1 MLKWLL
7 YLTIVLL
14 VQPEMNK
21 QESSKESDS
30 SLDTCY
36 IDPSVAQKSN
46 ANGSLKHPY
55 SNWEAVPKRS
65 NMRYRVKRGTHQRLE
80 KPISF
85 SGYKNIRI
93 DTYGNGAPP
102 RIEAVGISHA
112 IDLYNCKEVSVNNLT
127 IVGNEDVISGFRL
140 KGNSSNIQLKNCSI
154 QNTMW
159 GIRLMGNGNVPATR
173 NIRIRNCTIN
183 NIADDGIF
191 AQNIH
196 ELSIDSCHIE
206 KVNQKYLTI
215 GTSEQEAPGDGIQL
229 INCSNF
235 SIEYCKI
242 DRTDTGNKFAII
254 ANQCKKGVIAHNHIQ
269 GPQTTVN
276 GGAAIYMGYTTDSIT
291 IAHNQIANSPCALY
305 SHAQTQYIYRN
316 IMHNNENGI
325 WLHNAQNAIILHNTL
340 VNNTISILG
349 KNFQLYNNIIVNGSA
364 QKPLLKLSGPI
375 KSNFNCF
382 YAPSTTQV
390 FNNYISLKAYQL
402 HTGNGNH
409 SIFAEPLF
417 MAPEKNNF
425 ELSPGSPCIDK
436 GQTIA
441 TPKLQTVPFYGNR
454 PDMGAIEKK
463 R

>member
-1 MLKWLL
+1 MGDLTLKNNVK
-7 YLTIVLL
+7 YLIKCGSSDTLTTAIILNRKRNITISSYGEGSKPVL
-14 VQPEMNK
+14 
-21 QESSKESDS
+21 
-30 SLDTCY
+30 
-36 IDPSVAQKSN
+36 
-46 ANGSLKHPY
+46 
-55 SNWEAVPKRS
+55 
-65 NMRYRVKRGTHQRLE
+65 
-80 KPISF
+80 
-85 SGYKNIRI
+85 
-93 DTYGNGAPP
+93 
-102 RIEAVGISHA
+102 
-112 IDLYNCKEVSVNNLT
+112 
-127 IVGNEDVISGFRL
+127 
-140 KGNSSNIQLKNCSI
+140 SSN
-154 QNTMW
+154 QNRHLLDIAGCENIKIDNLAFDGTDQK
-159 GIRLMGNGNVPATR
+159 ISC
-173 NIRIRNCTIN
+173 IRIRKNSSLITISECSIKNSIWGVRLLGNASQPLTQKIRISRCTIR

-196 ELSIDSCHIE
+196 ELSIDSCHIK